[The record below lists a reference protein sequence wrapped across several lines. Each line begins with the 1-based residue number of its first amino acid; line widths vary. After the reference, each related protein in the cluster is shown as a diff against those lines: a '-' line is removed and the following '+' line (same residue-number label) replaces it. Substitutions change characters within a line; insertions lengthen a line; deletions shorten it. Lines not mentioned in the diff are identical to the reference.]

1 MPITKEDYLRRIG
14 FAKKKMEN
22 DGVDLMIIYG
32 DSWRDGNFRYFTGIS
47 PFAAMHTDYSTSY
60 GPYALLA
67 IPMTG
72 EPIYFV
78 ADAFLDSVK
87 MEIEPIEN
95 EPWLKI
101 KPWSKLLK
109 DLEEVKVKD
118 RLNRIALVGQEIIP
132 NPIYSS
138 LKNVLG
144 EINITNI
151 PDLLRIIKDE
161 KEIKLLER
169 AGEITDMVYEDIVEA
184 MLKPGKTEAEIARE
198 IIASAIMYG
207 AEQVD
212 SDILVM
218 SGPYEITRLGRARD
232 VPIRRGT
239 LLEFHLTPRY
249 QGYCC
254 DSDRGIGFGRIAK
267 EQEELLEVAE
277 DAHEAAMKTMRPGI
291 KGSEVLKAANAV
303 NENLVGTAPAL
314 VYGHGIGLQF
324 EEIGFIDNWILEPG
338 MTFTLAVGTYK
349 KDVGAVRVEDVC
361 TVTKMGGR
369 SLTNFERALVVV

>member
-109 DLEEVKVKD
+109 DLEEVKVKPHI
-118 RLNRIALVGQEIIP
+118 LIP
-132 NPIYSS
+132 Q
-138 LKNVLG
+138 KCF
-144 EINITNI
+144 
-151 PDLLRIIKDE
+151 
-161 KEIKLLER
+161 
-169 AGEITDMVYEDIVEA
+169 
-184 MLKPGKTEAEIARE
+184 
-198 IIASAIMYG
+198 
-207 AEQVD
+207 
-212 SDILVM
+212 
-218 SGPYEITRLGRARD
+218 
-232 VPIRRGT
+232 RR
-239 LLEFHLTPRY
+239 
-249 QGYCC
+249 
-254 DSDRGIGFGRIAK
+254 
-267 EQEELLEVAE
+267 
-277 DAHEAAMKTMRPGI
+277 
-291 KGSEVLKAANAV
+291 N
-303 NENLVGTAPAL
+303 
-314 VYGHGIGLQF
+314 
-324 EEIGFIDNWILEPG
+324 
-338 MTFTLAVGTYK
+338 
-349 KDVGAVRVEDVC
+349 
-361 TVTKMGGR
+361 
-369 SLTNFERALVVV
+369 